1 MADARNRTLHD
12 LRAFK
17 SFMEKSSLKTSL
29 GTARSNSSE
38 DTLNGL
44 SEEELYYFNIYQE
57 FIASANIHPVKM
69 KSLLDNIFEKYDNF
83 IPGFENGVQSEVNL
97 NLDLFWLDKMSP
109 RDSTYRSGFIE
120 QLTTVGFIGPLEKC
134 VIRYQTQ
141 LA

>member
-29 GTARSNSSE
+29 GTAPLSARSNSSE

-57 FIASANIHPVKM
+57 FIESANIYPVQM
-69 KSLLDNIFEKYDNF
+69 KTLLENIFENYDNL

-109 RDSTYRSGFIE
+109 RDSTYRPELIE
-120 QLTTVGFIGPLEKC
+120 KL
-134 VIRYQTQ
+134 
-141 LA
+141 